1 MKIIRSLE
9 SIQNEF
15 QNGSSLTLGNF
26 DGIHVGHQTLLLRTV
41 EKAKDLGLPSV
52 VVTYFPNPSVVLG
65 KKPNFKY
72 LSSESEKEELIR
84 GFGIDYLVVLDFTLE
99 LSKMS
104 AEVFL
109 EKIMIQTLNA
119 KHIVIGYNHF
129 FGAERRGDFTLL
141 DSNKTKY
148 GYAVELKE
156 AVLKKESKISS
167 SLIRGFLEKG
177 EMEEAKI
184 LLGRNYHI
192 TGVVFE
198 GAKRGRTIGFPTAN
212 IKVPEDKLLP
222 AIGVYACFA
231 KFDGHDHK
239 GMVNIGHNPTFDGL
253 GLHVEVNVFDFDGNL
268 YGKEVEL
275 EIVHKIR
282 DEKKFGGLEE
292 LKNQLTKDKE
302 DSIRIL
308 DFN

>member
-15 QNGSSLTLGNF
+15 QTGSSLTLGNF

-41 EKAKDLGLPSV
+41 EKAKELDLPSV
-52 VVTYFPNPSVVLG
+52 VVTYYPNPSVVLG

-72 LSSESEKEELIR
+72 LSSEKEKEELIR

-104 AEVFL
+104 AEDFL
-109 EKIMIQTLNA
+109 EKIMIKTLNA

-129 FGAERRGDFTLL
+129 FGAERRGDFNLL
-141 DSNKTKY
+141 NSNKTTH

-192 TGVVFE
+192 TGLVFE

-231 KFDGHDHK
+231 KFGGKDHK
-239 GMVNIGHNPTFDGL
+239 GMVNIGNNPTFDGL
-253 GLHVEVNVFDFDGNL
+253 GLHVEVNVFDFDGDL
-268 YGKEVEL
+268 YGKEIEL

-282 DEKKFGGLEE
+282 DEKKFSGLDE
-292 LKNQLTKDKE
+292 LKNQLIKDKE
-302 DSIRIL
+302 ESIRIL
-308 DFN
+308 NFD

>member
-41 EKAKDLGLPSV
+41 EKAKELGIPSV
-52 VVTYFPNPSVVLG
+52 VVTYYPNPSVVLG

-84 GFGIDYLVVLDFTLE
+84 GFGIDYLIVLDFTLT
-99 LSKMS
+99 LSKMT
-104 AEVFL
+104 AEDFM
-109 EKIMIQTLNA
+109 EQIMMNTLHA
-119 KHIVIGYNHF
+119 RHIVIGYNHF

-141 DSNKTKY
+141 DNNKTKY
-148 GYAVELKE
+148 GYTVELRE
-156 AVLKKESKISS
+156 AVLKKDSKISS
-167 SLIRGFLEKG
+167 SLIRGFLDKG

-192 TGVVFE
+192 SGTVVE

-212 IKVPEDKLLP
+212 LQIPNDKLLP
-222 AIGVYACFA
+222 SVGVYACFV
-231 KFDGHDHK
+231 KIDGKDHK
-239 GMVNIGHNPTFDGL
+239 GMVNIGFNPTFDGL
-253 GLHVEVNVFDFDGNL
+253 GLHVEVNIFDFDENC
-268 YGKEVEL
+268 YGKEIEL
-275 EIVHKIR
+275 EMVKKIR
-282 DEKKFGGLEE
+282 EEQKFDGIES
-292 LKNQLTKDKE
+292 LKNQLNRDKE
-302 DSIRIL
+302 TSLRVL
-308 DFN
+308 QL

>member
-15 QNGSSLTLGNF
+15 QTGSSLTLGNF

-41 EKAKDLGLPSV
+41 EKAKELDLPSV
-52 VVTYFPNPSVVLG
+52 VVTYYPNPSVVLG

-72 LSSESEKEELIR
+72 LSSEKEKEELIR

-104 AEVFL
+104 AEDFL
-109 EKIMIQTLNA
+109 EKIMIKTLNA

-129 FGAERRGDFTLL
+129 FGAERRGDFNLL
-141 DSNKTKY
+141 NSNKINY

-192 TGVVFE
+192 TGLVFE

-231 KFDGHDHK
+231 KFGGKDHK
-239 GMVNIGHNPTFDGL
+239 GMVNIGHNPTFDGF
-253 GLHVEVNVFDFDGNL
+253 GLHVEVNVFDFDGDL
-268 YGKEVEL
+268 YGKEIEL

-282 DEKKFGGLEE
+282 DEKKFSSLDE

-302 DSIRIL
+302 ESIHIL
-308 DFN
+308 NFD

>member
-15 QNGSSLTLGNF
+15 QQGSSLTLGNF

-41 EKAKDLGLPSV
+41 EKAKELGIPSV
-52 VVTYFPNPSVVLG
+52 VVTYYPNPAVVLG

-72 LSSESEKEELIR
+72 LSSEIEKEELIR
-84 GFGIDYLVVLDFTLE
+84 GFGIDYLIVLDFTIS

-104 AEVFL
+104 AEDFL
-109 EKIMIQTLNA
+109 EKIMIQTLHA

-141 DSNKTKY
+141 DFHKANY
-148 GYAVELKE
+148 GYAVELRE
-156 AVLKKESKISS
+156 AVLKKDSKISS
-167 SLIRGFLEKG
+167 SLIRGFLDKG

-192 TGVVFE
+192 SGTVVE

-212 IKVPEDKLLP
+212 LQVPSDKLLP
-222 AIGVYACFA
+222 SVGVYACFV
-231 KFDGHDHK
+231 KFDGKDHK
-239 GMVNIGHNPTFDGL
+239 GMVNIGFNPTFDGL
-253 GLHVEVNVFDFDGNL
+253 GLHVEVNIFDFDGNL
-268 YGKEVEL
+268 YGKEIEL
-275 EIVHKIR
+275 EMVKKIR
-282 DEKKFGGLEE
+282 EEQKFDGIDA
-292 LKNQLTKDKE
+292 LKNQLNKDKE
-302 DSIRIL
+302 TSL
-308 DFN
+308 LVLQL

>member
-15 QNGSSLTLGNF
+15 RSGSSLTLGNF

-41 EKAKDLGLPSV
+41 EKAKELGIPSV

-84 GFGIDYLVVLDFTLE
+84 GFGIDYLIVLDFTLT
-99 LSKMS
+99 LSKMT
-104 AEVFL
+104 AEDFL
-109 EKIMIQTLNA
+109 EQIMMNTLHA
-119 KHIVIGYNHF
+119 RHIVIGYNHF

-141 DSNKTKY
+141 DNNKTKY
-148 GYAVELKE
+148 GYTVELRE
-156 AVLKKESKISS
+156 AVLKKDSKISS
-167 SLIRGFLEKG
+167 SLIRGFLDKG

-192 TGVVFE
+192 SGTVVE

-212 IKVPEDKLLP
+212 LQIPNDKLLP
-222 AIGVYACFA
+222 SVGVYACFV
-231 KFDGHDHK
+231 KIDGKDHK
-239 GMVNIGHNPTFDGL
+239 GMVNIGFNPSFDGL
-253 GLHVEVNVFDFDGNL
+253 GLHVEVNIFDFDENC
-268 YGKEVEL
+268 YGKEIEL
-275 EIVHKIR
+275 EMVKKIR
-282 DEKKFGGLEE
+282 EEQKFDGIES
-292 LKNQLTKDKE
+292 LKTQLNLDKE
-302 DSIRIL
+302 TSLRVL
-308 DFN
+308 QL

>member
-41 EKAKDLGLPSV
+41 EKAKELGIPSV
-52 VVTYFPNPSVVLG
+52 VVTYYPNPSVVLG

-84 GFGIDYLVVLDFTLE
+84 GFGIDYLLVLDFTLT
-99 LSKMS
+99 LSKMT
-104 AEVFL
+104 AEDFL
-109 EKIMIQTLNA
+109 EQIMMNTLHA
-119 KHIVIGYNHF
+119 RHIVIGYNHF

-141 DSNKTKY
+141 DKNKTKY
-148 GYAVELKE
+148 GYTVELRE
-156 AVLKKESKISS
+156 AVLKKDSKISS
-167 SLIRGFLEKG
+167 SLIRGFLDKG

-192 TGVVFE
+192 SGTVVE

-212 IKVPEDKLLP
+212 LQIPNDKLLP
-222 AIGVYACFA
+222 SVGVYACFV
-231 KFDGHDHK
+231 KIDGKDHK
-239 GMVNIGHNPTFDGL
+239 GMVNIGFNPTFDGL
-253 GLHVEVNVFDFDGNL
+253 GFHVEVNIFDFDENC
-268 YGKEVEL
+268 YGKEIEL
-275 EIVHKIR
+275 EMVKKIR
-282 DEKKFGGLEE
+282 EEQKFDGIES
-292 LKNQLTKDKE
+292 LKNQLNLDKE
-302 DSIRIL
+302 TSLRVL
-308 DFN
+308 HL